1 MGGAITPSVTGCSTA
16 APADTRA
23 QKGQVL
29 AVADVYLAVVV
40 DKLVHATR
48 AERSADN
55 VGDGGTRID
64 VRNELR
70 FALRG
75 VCTLLQQNNRW
86 LHSHAAAPSHHLGD
100 TLITV
105 RALRVC
111 VRAAMHTDAIAVPTS
126 LRYDLALP
134 FSNARRNE
142 RGKQRTKFTFSQL

>member
-1 MGGAITPSVTGCSTA
+1 M
-16 APADTRA
+16 
-23 QKGQVL
+23 L

-48 AERSADN
+48 AERGADN
-55 VGDGGTRID
+55 VGNGGTCID

-100 TLITV
+100 TLIKV

-111 VRAAMHTDAIAVPTS
+111 VRAAMHTDAIAVPRVCVMIFPS
-126 LRYDLALP
+126 LSETQDAM
-134 FSNARRNE
+134 NAGINAQIHFLVNSQ
-142 RGKQRTKFTFSQL
+142 KLWYKLSRT